1 MAELQTQLLVL
12 GGGPGGYPAAF
23 EAADHGMQVTLVD
36 EGAKPGGVCLN
47 RGCIPSKALLHV
59 AKLINES
66 KEAADWGLNF
76 TRPKIDLNKLREFKN
91 NVIGKMAG
99 GIVELCKLR
108 GVTLVQGRGT
118 FLDDHTLEVK
128 KSD

>member
-1 MAELQTQLLVL
+1 MADLQTQLLVL

-36 EGAKPGGVCLN
+36 EGARPGGVCLN

-66 KEAADWGLNF
+66 HESAEIGVTF
-76 TRPKIDLNKLREFKN
+76 TPPKIDLAKLREWKN
-91 NVIGKMAG
+91 TAVDR
-99 GIVELCKLR
+99 IVRDLAWKRRE
-108 GVTLVQGRGT
+108 
-118 FLDDHTLEVK
+118 
-128 KSD
+128 